1 MTQKERIDLLM
12 QARNILHKQEDGEQ
26 VTSIDITLA
35 HDYIDMVV
43 DDMIK

>member
-1 MTQKERIDLLM
+1 MTTRERIDLLM
-12 QARNILHKQEDGEQ
+12 QARNILHKQENGEQ